1 MRSMGVGTPRRCGYT
16 VPMTRIPPVAIAP
29 GVAAGGPL
37 PLLIMGP
44 CVIEGERHLM
54 RMAEH
59 VRRAAERVRWPVV
72 FKASFDKANRTS
84 AASYRGTGMEDGLRM
99 LAQVRSAFDLPVTTD
114 VHEAWQVE
122 PVAAV
127 VDLLQVPALLCR
139 QTDLVE
145 ACAASGRP
153 TSIKKG
159 QFLAP
164 WDCRNIVAKFTAVK
178 APKGAARH
186 RLILIERGSS
196 FGYNTLV
203 TDLRALPIMRGL
215 GVPVVFDGT
224 HSVQA
229 PGGQGDRSGGSGHLA
244 PMMMRAALA
253 AGCEGLFLE
262 THDRPAKALSDG
274 PNMVPVAE
282 LPRLLDDL
290 AAIHAAVGRPAP
302 PRPRG

>member
-1 MRSMGVGTPRRCGYT
+1 MP
-16 VPMTRIPPVAIAP
+16 RIPAVTIAP
-29 GVAAGGPL
+29 GIVAGGPL

-44 CVIEGERHLM
+44 CVIESERHLM
-54 RMAEH
+54 TMARA
-59 VRRAAERVRWPVV
+59 VSRAAERVRWPVV

-84 AASYRGTGMEDGLRM
+84 TTSYRGVGMEDGLRM
-99 LAQVRSAFDLPVTTD
+99 LARVRSAFDLPVTTD
-114 VHEAWQVE
+114 VHESWQVE
-122 PVAAV
+122 PIAAV
-127 VDLLQVPALLCR
+127 VDLLQIPALLCR
-139 QTDLVE
+139 QTDLVA

-164 WDCRNIVAKFTAVK
+164 GDCRHIVDKFNAVP
-178 APKGAARH
+178 APRGAARH
-186 RLILIERGSS
+186 RLILIERGTS

-203 TDLRALPIMRGL
+203 TDLRSLPIMRGL

-229 PGGQGDRSGGSGHLA
+229 PGGLGGRSGGAGHLA

-253 AGCEGLFLE
+253 AGCEGIFLE
-262 THDRPAKALSDG
+262 THDKPAKALSDG
-274 PNMVPVAE
+274 PNMVPTAE

-290 AAIHAAVGRPAP
+290 AAIHAALGRPDP
-302 PRPRG
+302 PAARG